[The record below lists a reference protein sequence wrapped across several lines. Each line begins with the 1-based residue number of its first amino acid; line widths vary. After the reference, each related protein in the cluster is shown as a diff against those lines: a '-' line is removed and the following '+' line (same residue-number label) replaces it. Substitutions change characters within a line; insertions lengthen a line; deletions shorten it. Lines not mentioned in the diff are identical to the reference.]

1 MGSGTVLIGK
11 TYDEFSLQD
20 FVDCLGLLA
29 EKKAKKKV
37 HETVLWHFFHSPP
50 WKKISVQY
58 NRDGCPPPPPA
69 EGFFWKG

>member
-1 MGSGTVLIGK
+1 MDLFVSLKLNVSRLQVRSMGLGTVLIGK

-37 HETVLWHFFHSPP
+37 HKTVLWHFFHSPP
-50 WKKISVQY
+50 
-58 NRDGCPPPPPA
+58 
-69 EGFFWKG
+69 